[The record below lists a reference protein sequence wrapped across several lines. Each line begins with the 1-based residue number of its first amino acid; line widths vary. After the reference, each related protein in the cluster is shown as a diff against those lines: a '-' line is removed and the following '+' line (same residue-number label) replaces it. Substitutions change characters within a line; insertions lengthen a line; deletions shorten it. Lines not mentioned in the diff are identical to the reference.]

1 MKFLILLIF
10 IPLMALGEDIKLLTW
25 NVYMLPKPIN
35 FTKQKERSGLI
46 ADEMLK
52 TDHDII
58 FFQEAFTKGFR
69 NEMKN
74 RLKEKYPY
82 QEHLRKSRRLLHFIN
97 SGLLVMS
104 RYPFEVLG
112 WVYFNNCVHSDC
124 LSSKGAMLIEVEI
137 RKDKR
142 VQFVMS
148 HMQAWDDQKA
158 VSARIA
164 QVEEIKTLLDLY
176 KKPGIPQLLVGDLNI
191 DGRLDTEYPAALKKL
206 DMTSSPLDGEILTT
220 NGFKVPC
227 YKIPSGLV
235 EGQWLDHIWLRSNN
249 SEAQVQ
255 RKMVI
260 PFKAIMQSGKEC
272 SLSDHYA
279 VEAILRL

>member
-1 MKFLILLIF
+1 MKFLFLILFVPFL
-10 IPLMALGEDIKLLTW
+10 ALGEEVKLLTW

-35 FTKQKERSGLI
+35 FTKQKERSVLI

-97 SGLLVMS
+97 SGLYVMS
-104 RYPFEVLG
+104 RYPFDILG
-112 WVYFNNCVHSDC
+112 WLYFNNCVHSDC
-124 LSSKGAMLIEVEI
+124 LSSKGVLLIEVEI
-137 RKDKR
+137 KKDKR
-142 VQFVMS
+142 VQFAMS

-158 VSARIA
+158 VSVRKA
-164 QVEEIKTLLDLY
+164 QVDEIKTLLDLY
-176 KKPGIPQLLVGDLNI
+176 KKPGVPQILVGDLNI
-191 DGRLDTEYPAALKKL
+191 DGRIDTEYPEALKKL
-206 DMTSSPLDGEILTT
+206 GMTSAPLEGEILTT

-227 YKIPSGLV
+227 YKIPGGLV
-235 EGQWLDHIWLRSNN
+235 EGQWLDHIWLRDNN
-249 SEAQVQ
+249 TETKIS
-255 RKMVI
+255 RKTVV

-279 VEAILRL
+279 VEAMLSL